1 MLELAC
7 CYESPMLPRI
17 IVVILLLGLDLQA
30 QGQAGSIAGTVTDPD
45 GRAVVN
51 TPVEAHNIAS
61 STVYRGTTSA
71 SGNYTL
77 AKLPVGT
84 YTLVVP
90 DVGFTLVRFERKG
103 ILVEPALTLRMDI
116 RLEWAGNLGTPG
128 DDQSAFNMA
137 KSNAQPGPAPHTR
150 DGKPDFSGVWIAS
163 FDPNPEVPALLPW
176 AEALTKERMANAG
189 KDAPSTFCLPPFI
202 FPGGPLLYK
211 VVQTPALL
219 ITLFENVPNYR
230 QVYLDGRAHP
240 KDLNPSWIG
249 HSTGTWQ
256 HETLVIDTVGFND
269 KSWVGMGFPH
279 TEMLHVIERYRRP
292 DRGHLEVEATLEDAG
307 TFTKP
312 WKQRS
317 TWYLS
322 PEDDVLEYVC
332 SENNKD
338 PQHMPGK

>member
-1 MLELAC
+1 MR
-7 CYESPMLPRI
+7 PRLI
-17 IVVILLLGLDLQA
+17 FAVLLLGLDVP
-30 QGQAGSIAGTVTDPD
+30 GQDRVGSIIGTITDPD

-51 TPVEAHNIAS
+51 APVQASDIATA
-61 STVYRGTTSA
+61 TVYRATTSA
-71 SGNYTL
+71 SGSYTL

-103 ILVEPALTLRMDI
+103 ILVQAAPMLRMDI
-116 RLEWAGNLGTPG
+116 RLEWGGNLGTPG
-128 DDQSAFNMA
+128 DDQSAFNIA
-137 KSNAQPGPAPHTR
+137 KSTAQPGRAPRTR
-150 DGKPDFSGVWIAS
+150 EGKLDFSGVWIGS
-163 FDPNPEVPALLPW
+163 FDPNPVVPTLLPW
-176 AEALTKERMANAG
+176 AETLTKERMANYG
-189 KDAPSTFCLPPFI
+189 KDSPSTFCLPPFI
-202 FPGGPLLYK
+202 FPGGPLIYK

-240 KDLNPSWIG
+240 KEPNPSWLG

-256 HETLVIDTVGFND
+256 RDTLVIDTVGFND
-269 KSWVGMGFPH
+269 KSWVGLAYPH

-292 DRGHLEVEATLEDAG
+292 DRGHLEVEVTIEDPG

-312 WKQRS
+312 WKQRY
-317 TWYLS
+317 TWYLA

-332 SENNKD
+332 SENNSD
-338 PQHMPGK
+338 PQHMTGK